1 LDHQFDPGN
10 SRYGQGRLQF
20 GIDGLAD
27 DLAGPARADFDDY
40 DFPASGLPLSRWCV
54 SARSTLALQAGSG
67 CGQISGSFWWPGFGD
82 LFCKSERDEVRLY
95 TLYFLVIND
104 LRKNVY
110 AKIKIIDN
118 IWLRW
123 FLVAKMS
130 VALSRTNESQNP
142 RSRAV
147 DVERAVAQ
155 WIFKGELTA
164 GQKLTEQE
172 VALRLGVSRGPVR
185 EAFRALEDLGLVQI
199 EQNRGAFVRKIDL
212 DEAIEIHDVY
222 SALEELATRT
232 AARRLSARQ
241 IAELQ
246 SLVESMDAAAE
257 AEDLDRYYSLNLS
270 FHQCLAEGSGNQ
282 KLLSIY
288 NRLLNELHLFRR
300 FGLMQRGEMQLSNG
314 EHHQILDKIA
324 AGDPEGAA
332 EAMRS
337 HTSERRRKMLLG
349 SEKFDP
355 KSH

>member
-1 LDHQFDPGN
+1 
-10 SRYGQGRLQF
+10 
-20 GIDGLAD
+20 
-27 DLAGPARADFDDY
+27 
-40 DFPASGLPLSRWCV
+40 
-54 SARSTLALQAGSG
+54 
-67 CGQISGSFWWPGFGD
+67 
-82 LFCKSERDEVRLY
+82 
-95 TLYFLVIND
+95 
-104 LRKNVY
+104 
-110 AKIKIIDN
+110 
-118 IWLRW
+118 
-123 FLVAKMS
+123 MS
-130 VALSRTNESQNP
+130 VALPRNSESHSP

-212 DEAIEIHDVY
+212 DEAVEIHDVY
-222 SALEELATRT
+222 SALEELAART

-246 SLVESMDAAAE
+246 SLVESMDTAAE

-270 FHQCLAEGSGNQ
+270 FHQGLVEGSGNRR
-282 KLLSIY
+282 LLSTY

-300 FGLMQRGEMQLSNG
+300 FGLMQRGEMQLSNR

-324 AGDPEGAA
+324 AGDPDGAT

-349 SEKFDP
+349 SDKFDP

>member
-1 LDHQFDPGN
+1 
-10 SRYGQGRLQF
+10 
-20 GIDGLAD
+20 
-27 DLAGPARADFDDY
+27 
-40 DFPASGLPLSRWCV
+40 
-54 SARSTLALQAGSG
+54 
-67 CGQISGSFWWPGFGD
+67 
-82 LFCKSERDEVRLY
+82 
-95 TLYFLVIND
+95 
-104 LRKNVY
+104 
-110 AKIKIIDN
+110 
-118 IWLRW
+118 
-123 FLVAKMS
+123 MS
-130 VALSRTNESQNP
+130 VALPKNNESQSP
-142 RSRAV
+142 HSRAV
-147 DVERAVAQ
+147 DVEQAVAQ

-212 DEAIEIHDVY
+212 DEAVEIHDVY
-222 SALEELATRT
+222 SALEELAART
-232 AARRLSARQ
+232 AARRLSAKQ

-270 FHQCLAEGSGNQ
+270 FHQGLVEGSANRR
-282 KLLSIY
+282 LLSTY

-300 FGLMQRGEMQLSNG
+300 FGLMQRGEMQLSNR

-324 AGDPEGAA
+324 AGDPEGTA

-349 SEKFDP
+349 SDKFEP

>member
-1 LDHQFDPGN
+1 
-10 SRYGQGRLQF
+10 
-20 GIDGLAD
+20 
-27 DLAGPARADFDDY
+27 
-40 DFPASGLPLSRWCV
+40 
-54 SARSTLALQAGSG
+54 
-67 CGQISGSFWWPGFGD
+67 
-82 LFCKSERDEVRLY
+82 
-95 TLYFLVIND
+95 
-104 LRKNVY
+104 
-110 AKIKIIDN
+110 
-118 IWLRW
+118 
-123 FLVAKMS
+123 MS
-130 VALSRTNESQNP
+130 IALSQNLHSQSP
-142 RSRAV
+142 HSRAV
-147 DVERAVAQ
+147 DVERTVAQ
-155 WIFKGELTA
+155 WIFKGELSA

-212 DEAIEIHDVY
+212 DEAVEIHDVY

-232 AARRLSARQ
+232 AARRLSAKQ
-241 IAELQ
+241 ISELR
-246 SLVESMDAAAE
+246 SLVESMDVAAE
-257 AEDLDRYYSLNLS
+257 AEDLDRFYALNLS
-270 FHQCLAEGSGNQ
+270 FHQCLVEGSGNRR
-282 KLLSIY
+282 LLSIY

-300 FGLMQRGEMQLSNG
+300 FGLMQRGEMQLSNR